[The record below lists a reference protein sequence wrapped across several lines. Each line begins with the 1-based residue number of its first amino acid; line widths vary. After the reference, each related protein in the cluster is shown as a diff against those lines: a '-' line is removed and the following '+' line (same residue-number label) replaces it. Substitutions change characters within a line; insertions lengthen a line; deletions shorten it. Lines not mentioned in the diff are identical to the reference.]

1 MRYHYEKPS
10 IYTSMYGTIYECDHP
25 VYDRCTLYKI
35 GRNGLSVIQQR
46 FNEHMK
52 TTFWSEIDPWLTDP
66 IYLHP
71 KFKEYFDERANECN
85 NGLYPTVT
93 IRQIMWSLKL
103 KPIPRQ
109 RWETCF
115 DRKDV

>member
-1 MRYHYEKPS
+1 MNETPLRKPI

-35 GRNGLSVIQQR
+35 GNNGLSVIQQ
-46 FNEHMK
+46 FDEHTK

-71 KFKEYFDERANECN
+71 KFKEYFDERAGKCS
-85 NGLYPTVT
+85 NGLYPTIT
-93 IRQIMWSLKL
+93 IRQLM
-103 KPIPRQ
+103 
-109 RWETCF
+109 
-115 DRKDV
+115 